1 MTRSPRSLMWL
12 WLLCLAGALTQT
24 GLNLLR
30 PITSYKLIALDA
42 GPLTIGITTAAYAI
56 LPLFTALWLGRVSD
70 RMSSLRLMLCAG
82 VAMLAIG
89 GAGLALLPS
98 VLGIAAASA
107 VLGLGHLA
115 FTIAGQTSIARVAP
129 DDRLDAGFGWFTA
142 SYSVG
147 QMLGPLLGG
156 ALVGSQ
162 SVTGSA
168 GGLARIELALWV
180 GAGLAL
186 AALLPVVLRTS
197 SGTLRPAASSDDD
210 APRASIAR
218 VMRTPGVTPQMT
230 ASLGLLAMLDILTA
244 FLPLVGEQAGVA
256 PVVVGALLAIRGGA
270 SILSRVVL
278 PKLVVRFSRPGLL
291 KASLLG
297 SAIALA
303 VPPFVMGH
311 VWLAGLLLAIG
322 GFFLGLG
329 QPLTMSMITTA
340 VPSSWRGSALAV
352 RLMANRLG
360 QVGMPLIAGAV
371 AAPLGPASAI
381 WLSCAVLAASG
392 AERALRS

>member
-1 MTRSPRSLMWL
+1 
-12 WLLCLAGALTQT
+12 
-24 GLNLLR
+24 
-30 PITSYKLIALDA
+30 
-42 GPLTIGITTAAYAI
+42 
-56 LPLFTALWLGRVSD
+56 
-70 RMSSLRLMLCAG
+70 
-82 VAMLAIG
+82 
-89 GAGLALLPS
+89 
-98 VLGIAAASA
+98 
-107 VLGLGHLA
+107 
-115 FTIAGQTSIARVAP
+115 
-129 DDRLDAGFGWFTA
+129 
-142 SYSVG
+142 
-147 QMLGPLLGG
+147 
-156 ALVGSQ
+156 
-162 SVTGSA
+162 
-168 GGLARIELALWV
+168 
-180 GAGLAL
+180 
-186 AALLPVVLRTS
+186 
-197 SGTLRPAASSDDD
+197 
-210 APRASIAR
+210 
-218 VMRTPGVTPQMT
+218 MT

>member
-1 MTRSPRSLMWL
+1 MIRSQRSLMWL

-24 GLNLLR
+24 ALNLLR
-30 PITSYKLIALDA
+30 PITSYKLLALEA
-42 GPLTIGITTAAYAI
+42 GPLTIGITTAAYAV
-56 LPLFTALWLGRVSD
+56 LPLLTALWLGRLSD
-70 RMSSLRLMLCAG
+70 RMSSLRLMMGAG
-82 VAMLAIG
+82 VAFLAIG

-98 VLGIAAASA
+98 VAGIAAASA

-115 FTIAGQTSIARVAP
+115 FTIAGQTSIARIAP

-156 ALVGSQ
+156 MLVGSQ

-168 GGLARIELALWV
+168 DGLARIELALWV

-186 AALLPVVLRTS
+186 AAMLPVVLRSS
-197 SGTLRPAASSDDD
+197 SGVMRPGKGDDD
-210 APRASIAR
+210 GTPRASVVS

-244 FLPLVGEQAGVA
+244 FLPLVGERAGVA
-256 PVVVGALLAIRGGA
+256 PVLVGVLLAIRGGA
-270 SILSRVVL
+270 SILSRVAL
-278 PKLVVRFSRPGLL
+278 PRLVVRFSRPGLL
-291 KASLLG
+291 KASLLV
-297 SAIALA
+297 SAFALA
-303 VPPFVMGH
+303 IPPLVMEH
-311 VWLAGLLLAIG
+311 VWLAAVLLAIG

-329 QPLTMSMITTA
+329 QPLTMSMISTA
-340 VPSSWRGSALAV
+340 VPAGWRGSALAV

-360 QVGMPLIAGAV
+360 QVGMPLIAGAI

-381 WLSCAVLAASG
+381 WLSCAVLGASG
-392 AERALRS
+392 AERTARS

>member
-82 VAMLAIG
+82 VAMLGIG

-115 FTIAGQTSIARVAP
+115 FTIAGQTSIARIAP

-168 GGLARIELALWV
+168 DGLARIELALWV

-197 SGTLRPAASSDDD
+197 SGTLQIG
-210 APRASIAR
+210 RA
-218 VMRTPGVTPQMT
+218 
-230 ASLGLLAMLDILTA
+230 
-244 FLPLVGEQAGVA
+244 
-256 PVVVGALLAIRGGA
+256 
-270 SILSRVVL
+270 
-278 PKLVVRFSRPGLL
+278 
-291 KASLLG
+291 
-297 SAIALA
+297 
-303 VPPFVMGH
+303 H
-311 VWLAGLLLAIG
+311 V
-322 GFFLGLG
+322 
-329 QPLTMSMITTA
+329 
-340 VPSSWRGSALAV
+340 
-352 RLMANRLG
+352 
-360 QVGMPLIAGAV
+360 
-371 AAPLGPASAI
+371 
-381 WLSCAVLAASG
+381 
-392 AERALRS
+392 

>member
-1 MTRSPRSLMWL
+1 MWL

-24 GLNLLR
+24 ALNLLR
-30 PITSYKLIALDA
+30 PITSYKLIALGA
-42 GPLTIGITTAAYAI
+42 GPLTIGITTAAYAV
-56 LPLFTALWLGRVSD
+56 LPLLTALWLGRLSD
-70 RMSSLRLMLCAG
+70 RLSSLRLMLGAG
-82 VAMLAIG
+82 VALLVIG
-89 GAGLALLPS
+89 GIGLAVLPS

-115 FTIAGQTSIARVAP
+115 FTIAGQTSIARIAP
-129 DDRLDAGFGWFTA
+129 DSRLDAGFGWFTA

-147 QMLGPLLGG
+147 QMVGPLLGG

-162 SVTGSA
+162 AVTGSA
-168 GGLARIELALWV
+168 DGLARIELALWV

-186 AALLPVVLRTS
+186 AAMVPVVLRSS
-197 SGTLRPAASSDDD
+197 SGAMRPGRSDDD
-210 APRASIAR
+210 GAPKASILS
-218 VMRTPGVTPQMT
+218 VMRTPGVTPQMA

-256 PVVVGALLAIRGGA
+256 PVVVGVLLAIRGGA

-278 PKLVVRFSRPGLL
+278 PRLVVRFSRSGLL
-291 KASLLG
+291 TASLLG
-297 SAIALA
+297 SAGALA
-303 VPPFVMGH
+303 IPPLVMEH
-311 VWLAGLLLAIG
+311 VWLAAVLLAIG

-340 VPSSWRGSALAV
+340 VPASWRGSALAV

-381 WLSCAVLAASG
+381 WLSCAVLAISG
-392 AERALRS
+392 AERAARS

>member
-1 MTRSPRSLMWL
+1 MWL

-56 LPLFTALWLGRVSD
+56 LPLLTALWLGRVSD

-82 VAMLAIG
+82 VAMLGIG

-98 VLGIAAASA
+98 VLGVAAASA

-115 FTIAGQTSIARVAP
+115 FTIAGQTSIARIAP

-162 SVTGSA
+162 SVTGSPD
-168 GGLARIELALWV
+168 GLARIELALWV

-186 AALLPVVLRTS
+186 AALVPVVLRTR
-197 SGTLRPAASSDDD
+197 SGALRPAASSDD
-210 APRASIAR
+210 APRASISR
-218 VMRTPGVTPQMT
+218 VMRTPGVAPQMT

-244 FLPLVGEQAGVA
+244 FLPLVGERAGVA
-256 PVVVGALLAIRGGA
+256 PVVVGVLLALRGGA

-297 SAIALA
+297 SALALA
-303 VPPFVMGH
+303 VPPFVMDH
-311 VWLAGLLLAIG
+311 VWLAGLLLAVG

-340 VPSSWRGSALAV
+340 VPASWRGSALAV

>member
-70 RMSSLRLMLCAG
+70 RMSSPRLMLCAG
-82 VAMLAIG
+82 VAMLGIG

-115 FTIAGQTSIARVAP
+115 FTIAGQTSIARIAP

-168 GGLARIELALWV
+168 DGLARIELALWV

-244 FLPLVGEQAGVA
+244 FLPLVGERAGISPA
-256 PVVVGALLAIRGGA
+256 WVGVLLAVRGGA
-270 SILSRVVL
+270 SILSRVLL
-278 PKLVVRFSRPGLL
+278 PWLAHRMSRRALLLVSLYGAGL
-291 KASLLG
+291 
-297 SAIALA
+297 ALA
-303 VPPFVMGH
+303 APPLVITVP
-311 VWLAGLLLAIG
+311 WLAALCLFVG
-322 GFFLGLG
+322 GFCLGLG
-329 QPLTMSMITTA
+329 QPITMTLVSTA
-340 VPSSWRGSALAV
+340 VPSAWRGSALAV
-352 RLMANRLG
+352 RLVGNRVG
-360 QVGMPLIAGAV
+360 QVAMPLLAGLV
-371 AAPLGPASAI
+371 AAPLGPAGAI
-381 WLSCAVLAASG
+381 WSTCAVLLFSG
-392 AERALRS
+392 LEKSARR

>member
-1 MTRSPRSLMWL
+1 MWL

-56 LPLFTALWLGRVSD
+56 LPLLTALWLGRVSD

-82 VAMLAIG
+82 VAMLGIG

-98 VLGIAAASA
+98 VLGVAAASA

-115 FTIAGQTSIARVAP
+115 FTIAGQTSIARIAP

-162 SVTGSA
+162 SVTGSPD
-168 GGLARIELALWV
+168 GLARIELALWV
-180 GAGLAL
+180 GSGLAL
-186 AALLPVVLRTS
+186 AALVPVVLRTR
-197 SGTLRPAASSDDD
+197 SGALRPAASSDD
-210 APRASIAR
+210 APRASISR
-218 VMRTPGVTPQMT
+218 VMRTPGVAPQMT

-244 FLPLVGEQAGVA
+244 FLPLVGERAGVA
-256 PVVVGALLAIRGGA
+256 PVVVGVLLALRGGA
-270 SILSRVVL
+270 SILSRVAL

-297 SAIALA
+297 SALALA
-303 VPPFVMGH
+303 VPPFVMDH
-311 VWLAGLLLAIG
+311 VWLAGLLLAVG

-340 VPSSWRGSALAV
+340 VPASWRGSALAV

-392 AERALRS
+392 AERAMRS